1 MNIFSSIIITIVLIS
16 YPLIIYLFYA
26 ARNKSYNLEMRSIWL
41 DIALFS
47 SLYLIFKYD
56 SFLHNT
62 MMVINVPLII
72 AYSLKKRKTALL
84 MGVLI
89 IIYTKNNYDFNLI
102 FLLFEYFV
110 YYLVSYFIREKRE
123 FNYIVVFTILKLLF
137 AIIYIMTIDDLNNY
151 WDLIYIVNMFISA
164 TIVYLLIEIGDSIMQ
179 YHMEVKDLKE
189 GKQFKKTIFNITH
202 EIKNPLA
209 VCKGYLDMLDND
221 NSKLNKY
228 LPIIKK
234 EINQSLLILQDF
246 MNIERITINKEVMNI
261 NDLINEEKDSFTDLV
276 KVRKGEIYF
285 YLKEDSYIEG
295 DYRRLYQVIINLIK
309 NGIEASENP
318 VINISTESDDKYAYI
333 NIKDNGVGMS
343 EEELEKIKTPFYSTK
358 KSGTGLGLSLCD
370 EIIRAHN
377 GKLLYESK
385 KNIGTIVTIKIPKK
399 EAN

>member
-1 MNIFSSIIITIVLIS
+1 MNIFSSIIITVVLIS

-137 AIIYIMTIDDLNNY
+137 AIIYIMTIDALNNY

-285 YLKEDSYIEG
+285 RLKEDSYIEG

>member
-137 AIIYIMTIDDLNNY
+137 AIIYITTIDDLNNY

>member
-261 NDLINEEKDSFTDLV
+261 NDLINEEKDSFIDLV